1 MLAREKK
8 SDISCVFDDEDF
20 IRLVLQSQLRS
31 KMSKVVRESNLPLG
45 KLACKSGVDVLKL
58 EAIAAGDAKVTISD
72 MRKILDAL
80 NYFAMENVIADEEG
94 DC

>member
-1 MLAREKK
+1 M
-8 SDISCVFDDEDF
+8 
-20 IRLVLQSQLRS
+20 
-31 KMSKVVRESNLPLG
+31 VVRESNLPLG

-80 NYFAMENVIADEEG
+80 DYFAMENVIADEEG
-94 DC
+94 VC